1 MNILLQLTILAFFV
15 ILFPAHSSFS
25 FSFSEYEQQESSAE
39 NRNSGRSVSLA
50 KLRCPQ
56 SLKKSRIASMIGE
69 IHRDARTGRDGLYG
83 SFISP
88 DSPDWDSRFGTK
100 KSVYGGLVDDLNHG
114 FQELGLRTY
123 TSAEINAQ
131 VARAEQEAF
140 LNNNPDAAISA
151 ADRLSADFML
161 KGIIST
167 RTQINRVVQ
176 VEEVFVTINLSLFDR
191 SGRQISSAQANE
203 TTFSDADVLTTI
215 QKLVQKQSR
224 EIIYQ
229 LFRDYCQGGN

>member
-1 MNILLQLTILAFFV
+1 MNILLQLTILTFFV
-15 ILFPAHSSFS
+15 VLFPADSSFS
-25 FSFSEYEQQESSAE
+25 FSFSEYEQQESAAE
-39 NRNSGRSVSLA
+39 NSTPRVSLA
-50 KLRCPQ
+50 TLRCPQ
-56 SLKKSRIASMIGE
+56 SLKKGRIATMIGE

-114 FQELGLRTY
+114 FQQLGLKTY

-151 ADRLSADFML
+151 AERLSADFML

-215 QKLVQKQSR
+215 QKLVKKQSR
-224 EIIYQ
+224 EIVYQ